1 MSKKIKS
8 WHSSHSQ
15 DTYVKKAQKEKYRS
29 RACYKLEEIDKKYK
43 LIKPNSNILDLGSSP
58 GSRCQYMMRK
68 GNNVN
73 IIAIDI
79 TNMTPINGVEFINMD
94 IMKERRAE
102 VIGFLKDHDD
112 KFVQIGNIYHCER
125 LFIIFS
131 VYNWVCEEK
140 ENGFM
145 NEQDVQY
152 HLDLI
157 NKFIQDKVQLSWD
170 KEDKLSIEGFA

>member
-1 MSKKIKS
+1 
-8 WHSSHSQ
+8 
-15 DTYVKKAQKEKYRS
+15 
-29 RACYKLEEIDKKYK
+29 
-43 LIKPNSNILDLGSSP
+43 
-58 GSRCQYMMRK
+58 
-68 GNNVN
+68 
-73 IIAIDI
+73 
-79 TNMTPINGVEFINMD
+79 MD

-112 KFVQIGNIYHCER
+112 KFVQIGNIYHCEK

-145 NEQDVQY
+145 NEEDVQY